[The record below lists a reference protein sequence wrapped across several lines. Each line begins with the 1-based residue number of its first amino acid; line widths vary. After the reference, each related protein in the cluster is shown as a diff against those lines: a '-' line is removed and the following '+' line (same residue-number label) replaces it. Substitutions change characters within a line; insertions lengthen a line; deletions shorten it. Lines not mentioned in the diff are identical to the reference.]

1 MLRMRPFM
9 QLSIPEPPSYAE
21 LAAAIDMK
29 GNERSTEAQA
39 ISTLDI
45 ADDAAKVARKEWEA
59 LGRLD
64 AETARCGNCEDWW
77 RASIKDIIRACIAC
91 SIAIATVKKGI
102 LNKKGRLLSDVLTAE
117 NLETGKRYHDS
128 WIVPKLSVGAG

>member
-1 MLRMRPFM
+1 ME
-9 QLSIPEPPSYAE
+9 LSIPEPPSYAE
-21 LAAAIDMK
+21 LAAATDMN
-29 GNERSTEAQA
+29 GNEGSTEAQV

-45 ADDAAKVARKEWEA
+45 ADEAAKVARKEWEA
-59 LGRLD
+59 LGKLD
-64 AETARCGNCEDWW
+64 ADTARCVNCEDWW

-117 NLETGKRYHDS
+117 ILEAGKRYHDS
-128 WIVPKLSVGAG
+128 WIVPKVSVGTG